1 MQQNQKVENS
11 AKRTAAYIAAMR
23 SIKKA
28 VVAAR
33 SLPHNK
39 AHIRAQEA
47 AAGEAAEA
55 AEPEHIRLQKKLPT
69 MPQCVAMGELQ
80 TELKSF
86 IGLIQAANEII
97 NTLDM
102 GIMPLQLIEIRQ
114 VLAEIERISQEADLA
129 AKRLNMPKVRADLR
143 ARGLIT
149 ILRDRR
155 DGRTQGPAA
164 H

>member
-1 MQQNQKVENS
+1 MQQNQNVENS
-11 AKRTAAYIAAMR
+11 AKRTAAYLAAMR

-47 AAGEAAEA
+47 AAAEAAAA

-80 TELKSF
+80 TELTS
-86 IGLIQAANEII
+86 
-97 NTLDM
+97 
-102 GIMPLQLIEIRQ
+102 
-114 VLAEIERISQEADLA
+114 
-129 AKRLNMPKVRADLR
+129 
-143 ARGLIT
+143 
-149 ILRDRR
+149 
-155 DGRTQGPAA
+155 
-164 H
+164 